1 MLSLWTKEVS
11 ERTVKFVSILPVFA
25 HYVSLI
31 KQIVLLFSAQ
41 WIFRGPFPAV
51 LFVKESH
58 H

>member
-1 MLSLWTKEVS
+1 MLLLWTKEVS

-41 WIFRGPFPAV
+41 
-51 LFVKESH
+51 
-58 H
+58 